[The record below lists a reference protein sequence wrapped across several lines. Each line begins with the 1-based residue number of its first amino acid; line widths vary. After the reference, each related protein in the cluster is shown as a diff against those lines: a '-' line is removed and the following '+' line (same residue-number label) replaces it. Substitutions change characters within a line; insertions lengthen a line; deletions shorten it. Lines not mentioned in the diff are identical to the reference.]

1 MGKLTGYEQEVKRG
15 DTLSAQFNL
24 LNACPSQCLTCQKY
38 MWPRD
43 KMPVEKALDVLKAL
57 SMVGCTSVVFSG
69 GDPLL
74 YDGLI
79 DLVDRAGELGMATSV
94 ITTLMKS
101 RVPVDRLSDSL
112 TRMHVSIDGSTKER
126 YAAVRG
132 KHLEDSFNEM
142 IMALANVANRRAER
156 GQQRPRISMVLSNLT
171 CDDVI
176 GMYHLVTTLG
186 CDINYYLVHQYPEY
200 DLNTEQRDMAVT
212 DLIYVGLKANADG
225 VQTNA
230 LDLSRSL
237 LEGDV
242 GNKVHKGRCYIPN
255 VSCIIGPD
263 GDVYPC
269 CNLYD
274 DNGPYRDQLEYRVC
288 NLMHCD
294 TAEQMANVL
303 KTRNG
308 GWKFPIDCKYCRQ
321 CFQRIDGIYEDLQR
335 IIEGKKEPVFI

>member
-1 MGKLTGYEQEVKRG
+1 
-15 DTLSAQFNL
+15 
-24 LNACPSQCLTCQKY
+24 

-43 KMPVEKALDVLKAL
+43 KMPVSKALDVLEAL
-57 SMVGCTSVVFSG
+57 SAVGCTSVVFSG

-79 DLVDRAGELGMATSV
+79 GLVDRAGELGMATSV
-94 ITTLMKS
+94 ITTLI
-101 RVPVDRLSDSL
+101 RPTVPVDRLSDGL
-112 TRMHVSIDGSTKER
+112 ARMHVSIDGSTKER

-132 KHLEDSFNEM
+132 RHLEGLFNEM
-142 IMALANVANRRAER
+142 TGLLAGVARRRAEN
-156 GQQRPRISMVLSNLT
+156 GQQSPRISMVLSSLT
-171 CDDVI
+171 YDDVI
-176 GMYHLVTTLG
+176 GMYHLATTLG

-200 DLNTEQRDMAVT
+200 DLSEEQRDVAMSNLA
-212 DLIYVGLKANADG
+212 YVGLKANDDG

-230 LDLSRSL
+230 LDLFRSL

-255 VSCIIGPD
+255 VSCIIGPN

-288 NLMHCD
+288 NLMQCD
-294 TAEQMANVL
+294 TVEQMAHAL
-303 KTRNG
+303 RTRNAG
-308 GWKFPIDCKYCRQ
+308 RKFPVDCKYCRQ
-321 CFQRIDGIYEDLQR
+321 CFQRVDGIYEDLQKL
-335 IIEGKKEPVFI
+335 IEGKKDPVFI